1 MKIILIESLREYRK
15 DHNLTYAELA
25 KLLDT
30 SSDVT
35 WDLLNG
41 RRQYIDL
48 AVLQRA
54 QNLLARG

>member
-1 MKIILIESLREYRK
+1 MKILLIESLRQYRK

>member
-1 MKIILIESLREYRK
+1 MKIALIESLRQYRK

>member
-1 MKIILIESLREYRK
+1 MKILLIESLREYRK

>member
-1 MKIILIESLREYRK
+1 MKIALIESLREYRK
-15 DHNLTYAELA
+15 THNLTYAELA

-30 SSDVT
+30 SNDVT

-48 AVLQRA
+48 SVLQRA

>member
-1 MKIILIESLREYRK
+1 MKINLIESLREYRK
-15 DHNLTYAELA
+15 DNNLTYAELA
-25 KLLDT
+25 KRLDT
-30 SSDVT
+30 SHDVA

-54 QNLLARG
+54 QDLIARG

>member
-1 MKIILIESLREYRK
+1 MKILLIESLRQYRK

-48 AVLQRA
+48 VVLQRA